1 LAEIPSFEE
10 LEHIAKVLFD
20 SYTSSTAQYESL
32 EDVHDNSSSW
42 ATNIPLGSLWDPAA
56 VTTSNI
62 FTPAEMLN
70 AQKQAARV
78 ALKKKKQNAKQAKK
92 TKSSDIPDPPFHG
105 DRTFSEAATFKRDAM
120 IAREVASAAA
130 EGDVGRV
137 WEALKV
143 NLS

>member
-32 EDVHDNSSSW
+32 EDVRDNSSNW

-92 TKSSDIPDPPFHG
+92 TKSSDIPDL
-105 DRTFSEAATFKRDAM
+105 RS
-120 IAREVASAAA
+120 
-130 EGDVGRV
+130 
-137 WEALKV
+137 
-143 NLS
+143 